1 LASDD
6 GYIATKI
13 SQTAVQLVFGSATC
27 GGTFAP
33 PPSLILLM
41 FVRCGG
47 AFAPPTLR
55 RLWLMSYKKSGFA
68 LVRCEIKSSHAGFLV
83 SHAHEF
89 ERIKTPYGNV
99 LGGEG

>member
-6 GYIATKI
+6 GYIAT
-13 SQTAVQLVFGSATC
+13 QLVFGSAAC
-27 GGTFAP
+27 ALQSGAFAP

-55 RLWLMSYKKSGFA
+55 RLWLMSCKKSF
-68 LVRCEIKSSHAGFLV
+68 CFL
-83 SHAHEF
+83 F
-89 ERIKTPYGNV
+89 GPLRGQI
-99 LGGEG
+99 